1 VESELS
7 AASTALRL
15 STTIKAVVDDAFIDS
30 TSSSSSS
37 SSSSSTSSIR
47 ASKAVEEQSESSLL
61 QFYHSNHEVVDE
73 VVNRL
78 QQRREMKDDVDDDDD
93 DDDASKR
100 KQVTW
105 VELVHGGLPI
115 DDGDGD
121 DSGSKGKAL
130 DASPTCTSE
139 ELQVFDRW
147 IERIHNAAQTGTFM
161 MVITQGSLQPAKL
174 LASQKLR
181 SRWEQAAI
189 RRKQALAGM
198 LSMMIAAVMIMM
210 ACW

>member
-1 VESELS
+1 MESELS

-15 STTIKAVVDDAFIDS
+15 STSIKAVVDDAFIDS
-30 TSSSSSS
+30 TTSSSS
-37 SSSSSTSSIR
+37 SSIR
-47 ASKAVEEQSESSLL
+47 ASKAVEEQLESSLL
-61 QFYHSNHEVVDE
+61 QLCHSSHAVVDE
-73 VVNRL
+73 VVKRL
-78 QQRREMKDDVDDDDD
+78 QQRREMKDDDDDDD
-93 DDDASKR
+93 DDDARKR

-115 DDGDGD
+115 DDDDDGDDD
-121 DSGSKGKAL
+121 DSGSKEKVL

-147 IERIHNAAQTGTFM
+147 IERIHDAAQTGTFM

>member
-1 VESELS
+1 MESELS

-15 STTIKAVVDDAFIDS
+15 STSIKAVVDDAFIDS
-30 TSSSSSS
+30 TTSSS
-37 SSSSSTSSIR
+37 SSSSSTSSSIR
-47 ASKAVEEQSESSLL
+47 ASKAVEEQPKSSLL
-61 QFYHSNHEVVDE
+61 QLYHSNRSVVDE
-73 VVNRL
+73 VVKRL
-78 QQRREMKDDVDDDDD
+78 QQRPEMKDDVDDDDD
-93 DDDASKR
+93 DARKR

-115 DDGDGD
+115 DDDGD
-121 DSGSKGKAL
+121 DSESKEKVL
-130 DASPTCTSE
+130 DASPSCTSE
-139 ELQVFDRW
+139 KLQVFDRW

-174 LASQKLR
+174 LAAQKLR

-198 LSMMIAAVMIMM
+198 LTMMIAAVMIMM

>member
-1 VESELS
+1 VD
-7 AASTALRL
+7 AAFLDN
-15 STTIKAVVDDAFIDS
+15 TIS
-30 TSSSSSS
+30 SSRSRCSSSSSS
-37 SSSSSTSSIR
+37 SSSSIK
-47 ASKAVEEQSESSLL
+47 ASEAVEAQLESSLL
-61 QFYHSNHEVVDE
+61 QLCHSNHAVVDE
-73 VVNRL
+73 VVERL
-78 QQRREMKDDVDDDDD
+78 RRQREAKNDN
-93 DDDASKR
+93 DARKR
-100 KQVTW
+100 KQLTW

-115 DDGDGD
+115 DDGHDDDGHDDGD
-121 DSGSKGKAL
+121 DDCESKENAL

-147 IERIHNAAQTGTFM
+147 IERIHDAAQTGTFM

-198 LSMMIAAVMIMM
+198 PSMMIAVMMMM

>member
-1 VESELS
+1 MESELS

-15 STTIKAVVDDAFIDS
+15 STTIKIVVDDAFIDN
-30 TSSSSSS
+30 SS
-37 SSSSSTSSIR
+37 SSSSSTSIR
-47 ASKAVEEQSESSLL
+47 ASKAVEEQLESSLL
-61 QFYHSNHEVVDE
+61 QLCHSNHAVVDE
-73 VVNRL
+73 VVKRL
-78 QQRREMKDDVDDDDD
+78 QQRREMKDDDDDDD
-93 DDDASKR
+93 DDDARKR

-115 DDGDGD
+115 DDDGD
-121 DSGSKGKAL
+121 DSESKEKVL
-130 DASPTCTSE
+130 DASPSCTSE
-139 ELQVFDRW
+139 KLQVFDRW

-174 LASQKLR
+174 LAAQKLR